1 MEELSWHIMD
11 IARNSLEA
19 GATSLKIVVDEQTDE
34 NQLRFMV
41 QDNGPGIPEHIQKRL
56 LDPFFTTKTGKKV
69 GLGLPL
75 LQAAVER
82 CGGHLEIGSRPGR
95 GTSVTAIFP
104 YYCWDRPPLGDM
116 PRTLTGLLA
125 GQESLHLCYRQT
137 YNGRVFVFDTA
148 EARKYLHGLP
158 LTTPG
163 VLVWLGRYLGE
174 GIKSLYGGGMDEIAR
189 RAG

>member
-19 GATSLKIVVDEQTDE
+19 GATYLKIVVDEHTAD

-41 QDNGPGIPEHIQKRL
+41 QDNGPGMPDYVQKRL

-82 CGGHLEIGSRPGR
+82 CGGSLEIWSRPGT
-95 GTSVTAIFP
+95 GTRVTAVFP
-104 YYCWDRPPLGDM
+104 YFCWDRPPLGDI

-125 GQESLHLCYRQT
+125 GQESLHLYYRQT
-137 YNGRVFVFDTA
+137 YDGREFIFDTA
-148 EARKYLHGLP
+148 EVRAYLQGLP
-158 LTTPG
+158 LVTPG
-163 VLVWLGRYLGE
+163 VLVWLNQYLGE
-174 GIKSLYGGGMDEIAR
+174 GINSLYGGGRNEIAR